1 MIGEWLLCQP
11 AFRRYSLNIVGWVAG
26 WVNVIMKRPICAIGL
41 LSLSLTALGCRGRSG
56 DKALRLGLADLQ
68 TGNYSAAVRN
78 LERASRRLP
87 GSATVYYNLGS
98 ALYQLGKMDAAEAAF
113 SEALALEPTDLA
125 ALEYLGHVQLQ
136 KLAWP
141 DARRSFER
149 AATLTNNPAA
159 QLTALSLV
167 ELGDGHADLAR
178 LRLVQALKHERAYA
192 PALYNLASLYRG
204 RLHMPAEA
212 IDYFEMYL
220 HVAPP
225 DDPHRAKARESIKN
239 LKVSG
244 GSVVPVSAERTV
256 RRDESA
262 AASAFAAAEQARTAG
277 RWTEAI
283 TAYHRALAADP
294 LHYAAAYNLGFAC
307 RSSGDLSGA
316 IRAFQKAADIKPFVV
331 EAVFM
336 LATVAFEYRNY
347 PLASQTLDQALVRWP
362 SYAPAY
368 ELMARIRFAQQRPA
382 EARAYGEY
390 YVQLAPPG
398 ASRDRFAQWV
408 RTLPER

>member
-1 MIGEWLLCQP
+1 
-11 AFRRYSLNIVGWVAG
+11 
-26 WVNVIMKRPICAIGL
+26 MKRPIYAIVL
-41 LSLSLTALGCRGRSG
+41 LSLLATVGCRGRSG
-56 DKALRLGLADLQ
+56 EKALRLGLADLQ
-68 TGNYSAAVRN
+68 AGDYSAAVRN
-78 LERASRRLP
+78 LERAARRLP

-98 ALYQLGKMDAAEAAF
+98 ALYQLGQMDAAEAAF
-113 SEALALEPTDLA
+113 GEALVADPSDQA
-125 ALEYLGHVQLQ
+125 ALEYLGHVHVQ
-136 KLAWP
+136 KLAWR
-141 DARRSFER
+141 DARHCFAR
-149 AATLTNNPAA
+149 AAALTNNPAS

-167 ELGDGHADLAR
+167 ELGDGHPDLAR
-178 LRLVQALKHERAYA
+178 LRLVQALKYERAHA

-225 DDPHRAKARESIKN
+225 DDPHREKALESIKN

-244 GSVVPVSAERTV
+244 GAAVPLAAERAV
-256 RRDESA
+256 RRDPVA
-262 AASAFAAAEQARTAG
+262 AAAAFAAGEQARASEK
-277 RWTEAI
+277 WPEAI
-283 TAYHRALAADP
+283 AAYQRALAADP
-294 LHYAAAYNLGFAC
+294 LHYTAAYNLGFAC
-307 RSSGDLSGA
+307 RSKGDHSAA
-316 IRAFQKAADIKPFVV
+316 IRAFQKAADIKPAAV
-331 EAVFM
+331 EASFM
-336 LATVAFEYRNY
+336 LASVAFEYRNF
-347 PLASQTLDQALVRWP
+347 PLASQTLDQTLVRWP

-368 ELMARIRFAQQRPA
+368 ELMARIRYAQQRPA